1 MVQAWPIPELHLGL
15 HLVDPRSYQDSLWTV
30 LHSLDA
36 LPARGVQTRKS
47 RLRVVDFR
55 RDPDL
60 IEPNYSFEDAVDS
73 PFLYSAWMEPEVP
86 KTKVRQR
93 RSLRKKPSQDWQPLD
108 LYINISL
115 DTWYRN
121 TLVSCILR
129 KVQHSCRPLRL
140 FCGKLHIRNVVFS
153 QTVEILDLVQL
164 EFIQELDVSDC
175 FGLFS
180 GESQFARQ
188 VEQMKNLRNLT
199 LPQPIFETTAVHRL
213 LPSDAFNSFLSRLSS
228 LGRLQ
233 MLRLSSPHLSDH
245 LHRLLRYLSDA
256 LVTLEL
262 PACALLIRDICWLSQ
277 SPQASHL
284 KKLDL
289 SKNDLSQ
296 MVPGVLEALLREA
309 SGFLQELVLDYCSL
323 RDPHLVGLLPALRCC
338 FLLYSL
344 SLSGNRIAT
353 SILENL
359 LQLVA
364 ELSELKLVVCPYPVE
379 CYDYPKSREL
389 GQIQE
394 RRSSSVEA
402 MVQDMLWALGQES
415 LEWTFTS
422 ETSF

>member
-1 MVQAWPIPELHLGL
+1 M
-15 HLVDPRSYQDSLWTV
+15 
-30 LHSLDA
+30 
-36 LPARGVQTRKS
+36 
-47 RLRVVDFR
+47 
-55 RDPDL
+55 
-60 IEPNYSFEDAVDS
+60 
-73 PFLYSAWMEPEVP
+73 
-86 KTKVRQR
+86 
-93 RSLRKKPSQDWQPLD
+93 
-108 LYINISL
+108 
-115 DTWYRN
+115 
-121 TLVSCILR
+121 
-129 KVQHSCRPLRL
+129 
-140 FCGKLHIRNVVFS
+140 
-153 QTVEILDLVQL
+153 
-164 EFIQELDVSDC
+164 SDC

-199 LPQPIFETTAVHRL
+199 LPQPIFGTTAVHRL
-213 LPSDAFNSFLSRLSS
+213 PSSDAFNSFLSRLSS

-233 MLRLSSPHLSDH
+233 MLCLSSPHLSDH
-245 LHRLLRYLSDA
+245 LHRLLRYLPDA

-262 PACALLIRDICWLSQ
+262 PACALLIHDICWLSQ

-296 MVPGVLEALLREA
+296 MVPGVLKALLREA
-309 SGFLQELVLDYCSL
+309 SGSLQELVLDYCSL

-338 FLLYSL
+338 FLLHSL

-353 SILENL
+353 SSLENL

-364 ELSELKLVVCPYPVE
+364 ELSGLKLVVCPYPVE

-389 GQIQE
+389 GHIQE
-394 RRSSSVEA
+394 WRSSSFKA
-402 MVQDMLWALGQES
+402 MVQDMLRALGQDS